1 MQRRQSGALD
11 VARDAPRA
19 CEVGSLVRAAGLSV
33 AEGDRAGHR
42 CFGPEWQYE
51 RGAAPE
57 TTVQVRDA
65 PVRDGLMTL
74 DENAAAK

>member
-19 CEVGSLVRAAGLSV
+19 GDVGSLVRAAGLSV

-42 CFGPEWQYE
+42 RSGPEWQYE
-51 RGAAPE
+51 RGVAPE

-65 PVRDGLMTL
+65 PARDGPMILN
-74 DENAAAK
+74 ENAAA